1 MQTTLA
7 AILAEHGTTYTA
19 VAARANVQP
28 RTVRQIAMG
37 ETPIDHVQ
45 VGTLRRIAAALGVPV
60 AALLDGGAPHPG
72 DPTLDRASRL
82 SRAIADVM
90 WAGTPAAYPS
100 PVEGPVDALAE
111 APPDEFFTG
120 MAAIDERRG

>member
-60 AALLDGGAPHPG
+60 AALLEAAAPQGQGRAMEGQIIDHVTIGVPETVQVFGQVRHPLV
-72 DPTLDRASRL
+72 DP
-82 SRAIADVM
+82 
-90 WAGTPAAYPS
+90 
-100 PVEGPVDALAE
+100 
-111 APPDEFFTG
+111 
-120 MAAIDERRG
+120 

>member
-60 AALLDGGAPHPG
+60 AALLEAAAPQPG
-72 DPTLDRASRL
+72 DPALDRTSRL
-82 SRAIADVM
+82 SRAIAEVM
-90 WAGTPAAYPS
+90 WGGTPAAYPS
-100 PVEGPVDALAE
+100 PVEGPLDVLAR
-111 APPDEFFTG
+111 APADEFFTG
-120 MAAIDERRG
+120 MAAIDGRRG